1 MCFFNKM
8 QLNIINNYKALYYSL
23 LSNFYLILNSFLPFY
38 DDVIISMHNEST
50 KSLFGDINSIKQL
63 RMMELLNKLENNDK
77 IILNKNNNTILV
89 AYNCRNNLYNDT
101 VNNADANDANDAND
115 SSTDSSTDSSSDSGS
130 DSSTDSSSDIDLNI
144 KKTIETSKK
153 NI

>member
-1 MCFFNKM
+1 M

-89 AYNCRNNLYNDT
+89 AYNCRNNLYNDM
-101 VNNADANDANDAND
+101 VNNDDANDANDAND
-115 SSTDSSTDSSSDSGS
+115 SST

>member
-1 MCFFNKM
+1 M
-8 QLNIINNYKALYYSL
+8 QLNIINNYKALYYNI

-89 AYNCRNNLYNDT
+89 EYNCSNNLN
-101 VNNADANDANDAND
+101 NDADCTNTSDATENSDESEISDNDV
-115 SSTDSSTDSSSDSGS
+115 
-130 DSSTDSSSDIDLNI
+130 DLNI

-153 NI
+153 HN

>member
-1 MCFFNKM
+1 M

-89 AYNCRNNLYNDT
+89 EYNCSNNLN
-101 VNNADANDANDAND
+101 NDADCTNTSDATENSDESEISDNDV
-115 SSTDSSTDSSSDSGS
+115 
-130 DSSTDSSSDIDLNI
+130 DLNI

-153 NI
+153 HN

>member
-1 MCFFNKM
+1 M

-89 AYNCRNNLYNDT
+89 AYNCRNNLYNDM
-101 VNNADANDANDAND
+101 VNNADANDANNANDAND
-115 SSTDSSTDSSSDSGS
+115 SSTDSSTDSSSD
-130 DSSTDSSSDIDLNI
+130 IDLNI
-144 KKTIETSKK
+144 KNTIETSKK
-153 NI
+153 HN

>member
-1 MCFFNKM
+1 M

-101 VNNADANDANDAND
+101 VNNADANDTNNTNDTNNANDANDANDTNNAND
-115 SSTDSSTDSSSDSGS
+115 SSTDSSTDSSSD
-130 DSSTDSSSDIDLNI
+130 IDLNI
-144 KKTIETSKK
+144 KNTIETSKK
-153 NI
+153 HN

>member
-1 MCFFNKM
+1 MCFLIKM
-8 QLNIINNYKALYYSL
+8 KLNIINNYKALYYNI

-89 AYNCRNNLYNDT
+89 EYNCSNNLN
-101 VNNADANDANDAND
+101 NDADCTNTSDATENSDESEISDNDV
-115 SSTDSSTDSSSDSGS
+115 
-130 DSSTDSSSDIDLNI
+130 DLNI

-153 NI
+153 HN

>member
-1 MCFFNKM
+1 M

-89 AYNCRNNLYNDT
+89 TYNCRNNLYNDM
-101 VNNADANDANDAND
+101 VNNDDANDANDAND
-115 SSTDSSTDSSSDSGS
+115 SST